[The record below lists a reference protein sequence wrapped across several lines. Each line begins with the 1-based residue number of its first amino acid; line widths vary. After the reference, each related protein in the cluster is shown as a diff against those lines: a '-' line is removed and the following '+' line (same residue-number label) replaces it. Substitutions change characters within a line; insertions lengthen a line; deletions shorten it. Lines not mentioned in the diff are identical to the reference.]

1 MLRTLVL
8 TSALLLT
15 AIASAN
21 AGIFDE
27 RKEQC
32 LACHGE
38 NGTSPTPETPS
49 LGGQPELFVL
59 YQLVGFRDGQRKFE
73 TMNEMMKDMSD
84 DDLRAAAAFIVKLP
98 PPSPPTEPG
107 DPKRMARG
115 KELIEQNR
123 CNVCHTA
130 TLTGQDQ
137 VPRLR
142 NQREDYLLKALR
154 AYKTDKRF
162 GGRAEMNEVLYP
174 LKDSDLTDLA
184 YYLAHIR

>member
-1 MLRTLVL
+1 MRSIFLSIAVVL
-8 TSALLLT
+8 IVA
-15 AIASAN
+15 ASAG
-21 AGIFDE
+21 AGTFDE

-32 LACHGE
+32 LACHGK

-98 PPSPPTEPG
+98 PPSPPAEPG
-107 DPKRMARG
+107 DPTRMARG
-115 KELIEQNR
+115 KALAEKNR

-130 TLTGQDQ
+130 TFAGQDQ
-137 VPRLR
+137 VPHLR

-174 LKDSDLTDLA
+174 LNDGDLADLA
-184 YYLAHIR
+184 YYLAHLR